1 MWSNW
6 SPRYVPGG
14 LAPDKARF
22 FPGARPLRRRVK
34 RMRKTAIVLFNLG
47 GPDRPEVVRP
57 FLFNL
62 FNDPAIIDAPGPL
75 RWLLAQT
82 ISRRRAPIARKIYQ
96 ELGGGSPLLANTRA
110 QAEALQAVLNARG
123 GVSEFKVF
131 IAMRYWHPMSDETA
145 RAVMAHGPD
154 QVVLLPLYPQFS
166 TTTTGSSVTDW
177 TRAAAKAGLTTPT
190 RSLCCYPTQ
199 PGFVAEV
206 AALLR
211 TALAEAGTEA
221 GAEVGAEAGDGPRVL
236 FSAHGLPKKIVAR
249 GDPYQWQVEQTAAGA
264 EVLQLFDS
272 WAGVW
277 PEGALRRWCLEPAA
291 AIVRRVKAAH
301 PEVPIILFPRGA
313 GLVYEVFAT
322 EAGAEGLS
330 LDTTV
335 PLTWARERLQGRV
348 ALQGNL
354 DPLLLIAGGA
364 ALEAGVSTILETLG
378 KGPLI
383 FNLGHGITPQ
393 ALPEHVEQLVAQVRA
408 WRPGA

>member
-1 MWSNW
+1 
-6 SPRYVPGG
+6 
-14 LAPDKARF
+14 
-22 FPGARPLRRRVK
+22 
-34 RMRKTAIVLFNLG
+34 MRKTAIVLFNLG

-110 QAEALQAVLNARG
+110 QAEALQAALNARG
-123 GVSEFKVF
+123 GASEYRVF
-131 IAMRYWHPMSDETA
+131 IAMRYWHPMSDEAA

-177 TRAAAKAGLTTPT
+177 TRAAAKAGLTAPT

-211 TALAEAGTEA
+211 TALAKALAEA
-221 GAEVGAEAGDGPRVL
+221 GAEVGAEAGAEAGDGPRVL

-249 GDPYQWQVEQTAAGA
+249 GDPYQWQVEQTAAAVVAALGA
-264 EVLQLFDS
+264 ANLDWRVCYQS
-272 WAGVW
+272 QVG
-277 PEGALRRWCLEPAA
+277 PLEWIGPS
-291 AIVRRVKAAH
+291 
-301 PEVPIILFPRGA
+301 
-313 GLVYEVFAT
+313 T
-322 EAGAEGLS
+322 EAEIARAGAEGRS
-330 LDTTV
+330 LIVVPIAFVSEHSETLVELDIEYRRLAEAKGVPSYTRLATVDT
-335 PLTWARERLQGRV
+335 
-348 ALQGNL
+348 
-354 DPLLLIAGGA
+354 GA
-364 ALEAGVSTILETLG
+364 AFIEGLAELVRAALAGERACCSQDGGRLCPG
-378 KGPLI
+378 QWRGC
-383 FNLGHGITPQ
+383 PQ
-393 ALPEHVEQLVAQVRA
+393 AAV
-408 WRPGA
+408 